1 MAWEATRE
9 LAASAGTVERA
20 GLRRGAA
27 GAADGRWMRRSACGR
42 CRGENTRCANCPL
55 TEKNVPQKLTWK
67 VGGGATAVYFSLNSK
82 IELTQ
87 SKLRS
92 ALQSAAETSW
102 RELGT
107 AQESGSAREP

>member
-55 TEKNVPQKLTWK
+55 TEKFISV
-67 VGGGATAVYFSLNSK
+67 
-82 IELTQ
+82 
-87 SKLRS
+87 
-92 ALQSAAETSW
+92 
-102 RELGT
+102 
-107 AQESGSAREP
+107 